1 MRTFYNDF
9 DKPACEWLSELCRR
23 GLIADGVV
31 HHGSIKDIQPE
42 QLAGYRR
49 VHLFAG
55 IGGWDLALQLAD
67 FPDDA
72 EVWTGSCPCQPYSSA
87 GKRQGDADERNLWPE
102 MFRLVDARRP
112 ELVFGEQ
119 VASAI
124 GHGWLDGVFAD
135 LEGIGYTCGAVVLGA
150 HSVGAPHMR
159 QRLWWVADAQRGLT
173 ERRATSGAQS
183 STARSAAGEA
193 REWKRGGVDARSCSA
208 DCGLV
213 NTKSVRTRG
222 GEQSE
227 QERLGSGRDRLAV
240 ASEVGGLGI
249 TTSDGPQGI
258 VEAGPACGEVERA
271 RDVCGVE
278 YCEVNGL
285 QEHNQER
292 SVAGIRRSDGWW
304 TNNFIPCGDGKTRRL
319 EPGISPLVDGVPAR
333 VVRLRGYGNAI
344 VPQVAASFITAY
356 MDVSHSRSTV
366 MAATKSRHAKK
377 NTDSAAR
384 GAAKP
389 VKAHVL
395 TPAEIE
401 RKLPEMTAKV
411 QGPGGSF
418 ELIDIAAIDIAS
430 GNRDAGEFTPE
441 ALEELGKSIAAT
453 GLWQPIVVR
462 RLSSGV
468 RFELIAGERRL
479 RACKLINWS
488 KIPAFIRE
496 ATLDGRLIENTHRKP
511 LSFAE
516 ESDQVEALYTEALA
530 KDKNV
535 DGFVGKQAADAAVKA
550 VAVRVGKSEYWIR
563 ERLMLAGLD
572 QEIKDAVLAGQI
584 SLSVARKLAQ
594 IECNEDQK
602 AAAKAIKDRMTQA
615 RYRGLPT
622 ADELNRIIGEYLY
635 RLQGV
640 KWRLDQPFAGKPAC
654 DTCEHNSNNSLWRV
668 EQLTKDGKPIA
679 SFRDGASKSDGV
691 AVDAVLPKEG
701 VCSNGACYRVKA
713 EQAKA
718 AVDRAAGRAV
728 THLSRQ
734 AEASLGAK
742 ASPRKVAEQALILA
756 KRSSVTAG
764 LIPEGISGAAVIER
778 VKPKLE
784 RMSQATMSS
793 SKSNAGGEAEKQRE
807 RDKLWKFERQAKD
820 EYAAH
825 AEHVIKQV
833 EAPLLAEL
841 AKDTTRALI
850 VEMVALL
857 PAVQA
862 CGSYDQRARTAA
874 FKKRELDETLAIVA
888 MEPAKALRAIAAIRF
903 GKTGLGK
910 HNPLAI
916 EEQGSDLRYYPTA
929 FIAIMQRVCKLLGVA
944 LPDVTLEDEDAF
956 VKRRT
961 QELLNPQPE
970 KTKAEE
976 PPVKR
981 VPKVAPARKS
991 SANKARVPDVE
1002 AEEDTPRG
1010 QGDVDRDEAEGSDDE

>member
-31 HHGSIKDIQPE
+31 HHGSIKDIKPE
-42 QLAGYRR
+42 QLAAYRR

-55 IGGWDLALQLAD
+55 IGGWELALQLAG

-87 GKRQGDADERNLWPE
+87 GKRKGNDDERNLWPE

-159 QRLWWVADAQRGLT
+159 QRLWWVADATGGHAIAEWKQRGGQQRLLSKG
-173 ERRATSGAQS
+173 SG
-183 STARSAAGEA
+183 
-193 REWKRGGVDARSCSA
+193 
-208 DCGLV
+208 DCRLV
-213 NTKSVRTRG
+213 NAKPLSARTR
-222 GEQSE
+222 EQGQQRCS
-227 QERLGSGRDRLAV
+227 GSGRNRLAV
-240 ASEVGGLGI
+240 PGEGCGIPNLLRTGLETVVSQQAGYCATGSETHGGVGHAGANGAVESNRAHADAI
-249 TTSDGPQGI
+249 EGTSAWAD
-258 VEAGPACGEVERA
+258 AGC
-271 RDVCGVE
+271 
-278 YCEVNGL
+278 
-285 QEHNQER
+285 
-292 SVAGIRRSDGWW
+292 
-304 TNNFIPCGDGKTRRL
+304 IPCGDGKTRRL
-319 EPGISPLVDGVPAR
+319 EPSISPLVDGVPAR

-377 NTDSAAR
+377 STDLKS
-384 GAAKP
+384 AKP

-401 RKLPEMTAKV
+401 RKLPDMPEQIV
-411 QGPGGSF
+411 QQPPADART
-418 ELIDIAAIDIAS
+418 INVMINAIDIAS
-430 GNRDAGEFTPE
+430 GNRDESAFTPE
-441 ALEELGKSIAAT
+441 ALEGLRLSIARR
-453 GLWQPIVVR
+453 GLLQPILVR
-462 RLSSGV
+462 KGSGGQGT

-479 RACKLINWS
+479 TACKQLGWTE
-488 KIPAFIRE
+488 IPAYVRE
-496 ATLDGRLIENTHRKP
+496 ATLDDRLAENIHRAD
-511 LSFAE
+511 LTFAE
-516 ESDQVEALYTEALA
+516 ESDQVYAQYQDELLKDEAFDGIKGKEAS
-530 KDKNV
+530 N
-535 DGFVGKQAADAAVKA
+535 AAIAQL
-550 VAVRVGKSEYWIR
+550 AVRLGKSQYWVR

-572 QEIKDAVLAGQI
+572 QQIKDAVLAGQL

-594 IECNEDQK
+594 IECSEDQK

-701 VCSNGACYRVKA
+701 VCSKGDCYRVKA

-784 RMSQATMSS
+784 RMSQATSSS
-793 SKSNAGGEAEKQRE
+793 SKKTTGDIEAKKREE
-807 RDKLWKFERQAKD
+807 RDREWNCQRQARD
-820 EYAAH
+820 EYNTQ
-825 AEHVIKQV
+825 AEQKIKQV

-850 VEMVALL
+850 VEMVAKL
-857 PAVQA
+857 PAVKA
-862 CGSYDQRARTAA
+862 CASFDQRARTAA
-874 FKKRELDETLAIVA
+874 FKRRELDETLAIVA

-910 HNPLAI
+910 HNPLAF
-916 EEQGSDLRYYPTA
+916 EDRDNDLSYYPTA
-929 FIAIMQRVCKLLGVA
+929 FIAIMQRVSKLLGVA

-956 VKRRT
+956 VTRRM

-970 KTKAEE
+970 KTKAEA
-976 PPVKR
+976 PQATAVKR

-991 SANKARVPDVE
+991 SSNKARVPDVE
-1002 AEEDTPRG
+1002 AEEDPPRG
-1010 QGDVDRDEAEGSDDE
+1010 QGDVDRDEAEGSEDE

>member
-1 MRTFYNDF
+1 MSFTAANKAKTKRHAEKKAAAS
-9 DKPACEWLSELCRR
+9 KPA
-23 GLIADGVV
+23 
-31 HHGSIKDIQPE
+31 
-42 QLAGYRR
+42 
-49 VHLFAG
+49 
-55 IGGWDLALQLAD
+55 
-67 FPDDA
+67 
-72 EVWTGSCPCQPYSSA
+72 
-87 GKRQGDADERNLWPE
+87 
-102 MFRLVDARRP
+102 
-112 ELVFGEQ
+112 
-119 VASAI
+119 
-124 GHGWLDGVFAD
+124 
-135 LEGIGYTCGAVVLGA
+135 
-150 HSVGAPHMR
+150 
-159 QRLWWVADAQRGLT
+159 
-173 ERRATSGAQS
+173 
-183 STARSAAGEA
+183 
-193 REWKRGGVDARSCSA
+193 
-208 DCGLV
+208 
-213 NTKSVRTRG
+213 
-222 GEQSE
+222 
-227 QERLGSGRDRLAV
+227 
-240 ASEVGGLGI
+240 
-249 TTSDGPQGI
+249 
-258 VEAGPACGEVERA
+258 
-271 RDVCGVE
+271 
-278 YCEVNGL
+278 
-285 QEHNQER
+285 
-292 SVAGIRRSDGWW
+292 
-304 TNNFIPCGDGKTRRL
+304 
-319 EPGISPLVDGVPAR
+319 
-333 VVRLRGYGNAI
+333 
-344 VPQVAASFITAY
+344 
-356 MDVSHSRSTV
+356 
-366 MAATKSRHAKK
+366 
-377 NTDSAAR
+377 
-384 GAAKP
+384 
-389 VKAHVL
+389 KAHVL
-395 TPAEIE
+395 TPAEME
-401 RKLPEMTAKV
+401 RKLPDMPVKIS
-411 QGPGGSF
+411 GPNDHGGVDDNMVHPD
-418 ELIDIAAIDIAS
+418 LIDILP
-430 GNRDAGEFTPE
+430 GNRSSHSTSVEKIKEF
-441 ALEELGKSIAAT
+441 ARSIADI
-453 GLWQPIVVR
+453 GLMQPIVVTQR
-462 RLSSGV
+462 GSGEQTRYTLV
-468 RFELIAGERRL
+468 AGERRF
-479 RACKLINWS
+479 RACVMLGWKM
-488 KIPAFIRE
+488 IPVTVREVSDDQIR
-496 ATLDGRLIENTHRKP
+496 DWRLIENIERQELT
-511 LSFAE
+511 FAE

-550 VAVRVGKSEYWIR
+550 VAVRVGKSEYWVR

-572 QEIKDAVLAGQI
+572 QEIKDAVLAGQL

-602 AAAKAIKDRMTQA
+602 AAAKAIKDRMSSHA
-615 RYRGLPT
+615 VNYRGLPT

-784 RMSQATMSS
+784 RMSQATSSS
-793 SKSNAGGEAEKQRE
+793 SKSNSTSGGEAEKQRDRE
-807 RDKLWKFERQAKD
+807 KLWKIERQAKD

-825 AEHVIKQV
+825 AEQVIKQV

-850 VEMVALL
+850 VEMVAKL
-857 PAVQA
+857 PAVKA
-862 CGSYDQRARTAA
+862 CASYDQRARNAA

-888 MEPAKALRAIAAIRF
+888 MEPAKALRTIAAIRF

-910 HNPLAI
+910 HNPLAVEDI
-916 EEQGSDLRYYPTA
+916 DNDLSYYPTA
-929 FIAIMQRVCKLLGVA
+929 FIAIMQRVCKLLDVA

-976 PPVKR
+976 PQAPPAKR

-991 SANKARVPDVE
+991 SANKARVPDVD
-1002 AEEDTPRG
+1002 AEEDPPRG

>member
-1 MRTFYNDF
+1 MSFTAANKAKTKRHAEKKAAAS
-9 DKPACEWLSELCRR
+9 KPA
-23 GLIADGVV
+23 
-31 HHGSIKDIQPE
+31 
-42 QLAGYRR
+42 
-49 VHLFAG
+49 
-55 IGGWDLALQLAD
+55 
-67 FPDDA
+67 
-72 EVWTGSCPCQPYSSA
+72 
-87 GKRQGDADERNLWPE
+87 
-102 MFRLVDARRP
+102 
-112 ELVFGEQ
+112 
-119 VASAI
+119 
-124 GHGWLDGVFAD
+124 
-135 LEGIGYTCGAVVLGA
+135 
-150 HSVGAPHMR
+150 
-159 QRLWWVADAQRGLT
+159 
-173 ERRATSGAQS
+173 
-183 STARSAAGEA
+183 
-193 REWKRGGVDARSCSA
+193 
-208 DCGLV
+208 
-213 NTKSVRTRG
+213 
-222 GEQSE
+222 
-227 QERLGSGRDRLAV
+227 
-240 ASEVGGLGI
+240 
-249 TTSDGPQGI
+249 
-258 VEAGPACGEVERA
+258 
-271 RDVCGVE
+271 
-278 YCEVNGL
+278 
-285 QEHNQER
+285 
-292 SVAGIRRSDGWW
+292 
-304 TNNFIPCGDGKTRRL
+304 
-319 EPGISPLVDGVPAR
+319 
-333 VVRLRGYGNAI
+333 
-344 VPQVAASFITAY
+344 
-356 MDVSHSRSTV
+356 
-366 MAATKSRHAKK
+366 
-377 NTDSAAR
+377 
-384 GAAKP
+384 
-389 VKAHVL
+389 KAHVL

-602 AAAKAIKDRMTQA
+602 AAAKAIKNRMSSHA
-615 RYRGLPT
+615 VSYRGLPT
-622 ADELNRIIGEYLY
+622 ADELDRMIGEYLY

-728 THLSRQ
+728 THLTRT
-734 AEASLGAK
+734 AEGFEGTK
-742 ASPRKVAEQALILA
+742 ASPRKIAERALQHARPAAIA
-756 KRSSVTAG
+756 NVV
-764 LIPEGISGAAVIER
+764 PEGINPAAVLGK

-784 RMSQATMSS
+784 RMASH
-793 SKSNAGGEAEKQRE
+793 
-807 RDKLWKFERQAKD
+807 QAKPQAKSRAETKQPSREEVERHRKIMDQVYD
-820 EYAAH
+820 EYT
-825 AEHVIKQV
+825 K
-833 EAPLLAEL
+833 
-841 AKDTTRALI
+841 I
-850 VEMVALL
+850 VEQQMRTVADPLQAYFTKHLSAIIVLEQVLQL
-857 PAVQA
+857 PEVLA
-862 CGSYDQRARTAA
+862 CSSFDKRAREKALRNPALSAA
-874 FKKRELDETLAIVA
+874 LSIVA
-888 MEPAKALRAIAAIRF
+888 MNSEKAIHEIAKRRF
-903 GKTGLGK
+903 GNTGLGN
-910 HNPLAI
+910 HNPFSPSYRESNLETYDDA
-916 EEQGSDLRYYPTA
+916 YV
-929 FIAIMQRVCKLLGVA
+929 AIMSKVARVLNIEVPSVKIE
-944 LPDVTLEDEDAF
+944 PYEDFA
-956 VKRRT
+956 KRRAAEIAN
-961 QELLNPQPE
+961 QAD
-970 KTKAEE
+970 AEE
-976 PPVKR
+976 EPAVKR

>member
-1 MRTFYNDF
+1 
-9 DKPACEWLSELCRR
+9 
-23 GLIADGVV
+23 
-31 HHGSIKDIQPE
+31 
-42 QLAGYRR
+42 
-49 VHLFAG
+49 
-55 IGGWDLALQLAD
+55 
-67 FPDDA
+67 
-72 EVWTGSCPCQPYSSA
+72 
-87 GKRQGDADERNLWPE
+87 
-102 MFRLVDARRP
+102 
-112 ELVFGEQ
+112 
-119 VASAI
+119 
-124 GHGWLDGVFAD
+124 
-135 LEGIGYTCGAVVLGA
+135 
-150 HSVGAPHMR
+150 
-159 QRLWWVADAQRGLT
+159 
-173 ERRATSGAQS
+173 
-183 STARSAAGEA
+183 
-193 REWKRGGVDARSCSA
+193 
-208 DCGLV
+208 
-213 NTKSVRTRG
+213 
-222 GEQSE
+222 
-227 QERLGSGRDRLAV
+227 
-240 ASEVGGLGI
+240 
-249 TTSDGPQGI
+249 
-258 VEAGPACGEVERA
+258 
-271 RDVCGVE
+271 
-278 YCEVNGL
+278 
-285 QEHNQER
+285 
-292 SVAGIRRSDGWW
+292 
-304 TNNFIPCGDGKTRRL
+304 
-319 EPGISPLVDGVPAR
+319 
-333 VVRLRGYGNAI
+333 
-344 VPQVAASFITAY
+344 
-356 MDVSHSRSTV
+356 

-377 NTDSAAR
+377 STDSKS
-384 GAAKP
+384 AKP

-401 RKLPEMTAKV
+401 RKLPDMPEQIV
-411 QGPGGSF
+411 QQPPADARTINVMIS
-418 ELIDIAAIDIAS
+418 AIDIAS
-430 GNRDAGEFTPE
+430 GNRDESAFTSE
-441 ALEELGKSIAAT
+441 ALEGLRLSIARR
-453 GLWQPIVVR
+453 GLLQPILVR
-462 RLSSGV
+462 KGSGGHA

-479 RACKLINWS
+479 TACKQLGWTE
-488 KIPAFIRE
+488 IPAYVRE
-496 ATLDGRLIENTHRKP
+496 ATLDDRLIENTHREP

-550 VAVRVGKSEYWIR
+550 VAVRVGKSEYWVR

-572 QEIKDAVLAGQI
+572 QEIKDAVLAGQL

-602 AAAKAIKDRMTQA
+602 AAAKAIKDRMSSHA
-615 RYRGLPT
+615 VNYRGLPT

-784 RMSQATMSS
+784 RMSQATSSS
-793 SKSNAGGEAEKQRE
+793 SKSNSTSGGEAEKQRDRE
-807 RDKLWKFERQAKD
+807 KLWKIERQAKD

-825 AEHVIKQV
+825 AEQVIKQV

-850 VEMVALL
+850 VEMVAKL
-857 PAVQA
+857 PAVKA
-862 CGSYDQRARTAA
+862 CASYDQRARNAA

-888 MEPAKALRAIAAIRF
+888 MEPAKALRTIAAIRF

-910 HNPLAI
+910 HNPLAVEDI
-916 EEQGSDLRYYPTA
+916 DNDLSYYPTA
-929 FIAIMQRVCKLLGVA
+929 FIAIMQRVCKLLDVA

-976 PPVKR
+976 PQAPPAKR
-981 VPKVAPARKS
+981 VPNVAPARKS
-991 SANKARVPDVE
+991 SANKARVPDVD
-1002 AEEDTPRG
+1002 AEEDPPRG
-1010 QGDVDRDEAEGSDDE
+1010 QGDVDRDEAEGSEDE